1 MMTQTLRDK
10 VSLSF
15 TRHLKELEVNWD
27 KAKDLIT
34 IALIPALGWVM
45 LTMRDIGDLQARYEQ
60 QQARVMALEAEVKGI
75 NKRTQAMEVQSAK
88 IETKLESMQ
97 QKLTRIERLL
107 SVYESAR
114 D

>member
-1 MMTQTLRDK
+1 MGLNLGSR
-10 VSLSF
+10 LLL
-15 TRHLKELEVNWD
+15 HLCEFDMNWD

-60 QQARVMALEAEVKGI
+60 QQARVMALEAEIKGI

-88 IETKLESMQ
+88 IETKLEALGQ
-97 QKLTRIERLL
+97 QLTRIERMLA
-107 SVYESAR
+107 VYEDAR

>member
-1 MMTQTLRDK
+1 M
-10 VSLSF
+10 
-15 TRHLKELEVNWD
+15 NWD
-27 KAKDLIT
+27 KTRDVIT

-97 QKLTRIERLL
+97 QQLTRIERLL
-107 SVYESAR
+107 SVYEHAR

>member
-1 MMTQTLRDK
+1 M
-10 VSLSF
+10 
-15 TRHLKELEVNWD
+15 NWD

>member
-1 MMTQTLRDK
+1 MARNLGLPP
-10 VSLSF
+10 SLHQCEF
-15 TRHLKELEVNWD
+15 DMNWD

-60 QQARVMALEAEVKGI
+60 QQARVMALEAEIKGI

-88 IETKLESMQ
+88 IETKLEALGEQ
-97 QKLTRIERLL
+97 LTRIERMLA
-107 SVYESAR
+107 VYEDAR